1 MLNSDFKSY
10 IRFYKVSAC
19 FPGEMNENSIFT
31 NIKRWMAENVVKT
44 KQDWESTS
52 TGEER
57 VSSRVAGSAL
67 MVLLLGWARIPGFLG
82 FSGG

>member
-31 NIKRWMAENVVKT
+31 NIK
-44 KQDWESTS
+44 Q
-52 TGEER
+52 
-57 VSSRVAGSAL
+57 
-67 MVLLLGWARIPGFLG
+67 VL
-82 FSGG
+82 FSMLTRF